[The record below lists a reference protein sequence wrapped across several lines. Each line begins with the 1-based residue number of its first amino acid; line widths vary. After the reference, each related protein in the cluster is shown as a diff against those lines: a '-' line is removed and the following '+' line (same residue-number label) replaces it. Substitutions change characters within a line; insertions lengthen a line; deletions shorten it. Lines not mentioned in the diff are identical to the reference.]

1 MDFCQDFSSYFQ
13 AAHHNVSAKARCY
26 LSGLLMKAQRKNM
39 ERMEEYV
46 EDYEYQSLQQFV
58 SDSPWDSEALIKRI
72 GKDIDDLVGGADS
85 MLIIDESCFAKKGKK
100 SVGVARQWNGRL
112 GKIDNSQVGVF
123 AALSD
128 GAGSGSLVDTRLYLP
143 KEWTEDP
150 QRCEQ
155 AKIPEDKRKN
165 LTKPQLAWEMIETAQ
180 SNGLRFGWVGL
191 DSLYGNAPDLLR
203 KIDDAGLLFTADVHR
218 DQHIY
223 TEEPAPYLPERTGK
237 VGRRPSLLVSYSQ
250 SKRIDSFFEET
261 EVSEFQKVFVR
272 ESTKGPIEV
281 KASAKRIWLWD
292 GQEQQARQWWA
303 VCLIDGDTAQRTFFL
318 SNAPAKT
325 SLTELVRKHA
335 GRYWIERIFQ
345 DAKTSVGMADYQARG
360 WIAWHHHMALVMLAL
375 LFLLK
380 ERRIHT
386 DTLDLLSCQD
396 IVALLDVYLPRT
408 DRTKQAI
415 IQSMNQRHAKRR
427 AAIEWARR
435 KALKKKRKT

>member
-13 AAHHNVSAKARCY
+13 AARHNVSAKARCY

-58 SDSPWDSEALIKRI
+58 SDSPWDHEALIKRI
-72 GKDIDDLVGGADS
+72 GKDIDALVGGTDS
-85 MLIIDESCFAKKGKK
+85 MLLIDESCFAKKGKK

-123 AALSD
+123 AALSSAE
-128 GAGSGSLVDTRLYLP
+128 GVGSLVDARLYLP

-150 QRCEQ
+150 QRCEK
-155 AKIPEDKRKN
+155 AKIPEDKRKY
-165 LTKPQLAWEMIETAQ
+165 LTKPQLAWEMIEAAQ
-180 SNGLRFGWVGL
+180 LSGLRFGWVGL

-203 KIDDAGLLFTADVHR
+203 KIDAAGLLFTADVHC

-223 TEEPAPYLPERTGK
+223 REDPDPYLPERTGT
-237 VGRRPSLLVSYSQ
+237 VGRTPSRLVSRSQ
-250 SKRIDSFFEET
+250 SERIDSFFEGT
-261 EVSEFQKVFVR
+261 GVNKLQRVFVR

-281 KASAKRIWLWD
+281 KACARRIWLWD

-303 VCLIDGDTAQRTFFL
+303 VCLQDSDTAERTFFL
-318 SNAPAKT
+318 SNAPAST
-325 SLTELVRKHA
+325 SLAELVRKHG
-335 GRYWIERIFQ
+335 GRYGIERIFQ

-360 WIAWHHHMALVMLAL
+360 WIAWHHHMTLVMLAL

-380 ERRIHT
+380 ERNIHS
-386 DTLDLLSCQD
+386 DTLELLSCQD
-396 IVALLDVYLPRT
+396 IVALLDVYLPRS
-408 DRTKQAI
+408 DRTKQAVI
-415 IQSMNQRHAKRR
+415 ESMNKRHAKRR

-435 KALKKKRKT
+435 KALKKKKQT